1 MDVHKNQ
8 KTRTLGL
15 GSGCGGLA
23 GMGCVD
29 AGQVIGQRK
38 VQKLVGGDA
47 HRHGHRHSPWGNAGW
62 LFIRNNCANY
72 SRFEFTRE
80 TWPFSTSDKSTRMDG
95 EVGLWEWEGRTD
107 PMGADSMEWR
117 GGRLRFVL
125 FITFRNSQACLV
137 KFCGVG
143 FNKFIV

>member
-23 GMGCVD
+23 GMGSVD

-38 VQKLVGGDA
+38 VQKFVGGDA

-62 LFIRNNCANY
+62 LFIKNNCANY

-80 TWPFSTSDKSTRMDG
+80 TRPFARPDKSTKMED
-95 EVGLWEWEGRTD
+95 EVGLWEWEVRTD
-107 PMGADSMEWR
+107 PMGSDPMEWR
-117 GGRLRFVL
+117 GVGGCASRL
-125 FITFRNSQACLV
+125 INS
-137 KFCGVG
+137 
-143 FNKFIV
+143 